1 MWIRGDIKERYG
13 GGCVLSRCTIIFFII
28 FFLIFLFKFSSEK
41 KEMFEELADY
51 DSLFERLFITETKA
65 PMRKNLWLD
74 ACMYQACS
82 VLMLVDGHIYNLMM
96 KFHCI

>member
-1 MWIRGDIKERYG
+1 MDKRRYKG
-13 GGCVLSRCTIIFFII
+13 KIWWRTCPLPLYNNFFHYS

>member
-1 MWIRGDIKERYG
+1 
-13 GGCVLSRCTIIFFII
+13 
-28 FFLIFLFKFSSEK
+28 
-41 KEMFEELADY
+41 MFVELADY
-51 DSLFERLFITETKA
+51 SGLIHCLRDYLLQRRA

-82 VLMLVDGHIYNLMM
+82 VLLLVDGHIYNLMM

>member
-41 KEMFEELADY
+41 KEMFVELADY
-51 DSLFERLFITETKA
+51 SGLI
-65 PMRKNLWLD
+65 
-74 ACMYQACS
+74 
-82 VLMLVDGHIYNLMM
+82 
-96 KFHCI
+96 HCLRDYLLQRQKLL